1 MFATANQI
9 AITSPARA
17 SASSILATVALWA
30 ERYSQR
36 RVLASLTAE
45 ALKDVG
51 IDQAAASVEAA
62 KPFWVA

>member
-1 MFATANQI
+1 MSATATF
-9 AITSPARA
+9 AALARPSTS
-17 SASSILATVALWA
+17 SLFATVALWA
-30 ERYSQR
+30 ERFSQR

-51 IDQAAASVEAA
+51 IDQAAASIEAA